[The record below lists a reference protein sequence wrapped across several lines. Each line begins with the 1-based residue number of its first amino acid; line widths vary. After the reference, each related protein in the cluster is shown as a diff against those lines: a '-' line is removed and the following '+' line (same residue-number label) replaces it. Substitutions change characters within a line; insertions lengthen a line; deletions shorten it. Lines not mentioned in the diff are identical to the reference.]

1 MDENAEELSPIPV
14 EGSLKTE
21 VHVGYAEQFR
31 YLETEGRDLSAVSK
45 TLELPELVT
54 APVRRGET
62 AGRAVYT
69 LDGEEIGSVA
79 ILYREDVDAARYGD
93 YLKYILRAFLGEQ
106 VEKT

>member
-1 MDENAEELSPIPV
+1 M
-14 EGSLKTE
+14 
-21 VHVGYAEQFR
+21 GYAEQFR

-45 TLELPELVT
+45 TVELPELVT

-79 ILYREDVDAARYGD
+79 ILYREDVDAAR
-93 YLKYILRAFLGEQ
+93 LRGLSELHPAGVSGGAAWKKHDIRSTEGIAPGQ
-106 VEKT
+106 ENGV